1 MEKTRHYLLLREK
14 LEAAQ
19 RPGPEALSPSE
30 DTDSRS
36 SSSASSPLS
45 ADGRSPPDEAPSER
59 QRELAVKVGT
69 QGWGGPW
76 VAAGL
81 GVRWHGM
88 WDVLGSPCPCLCSQ
102 DPLDSPKAQGL
113 QSRNTGEGQGP
124 T

>member
-76 VAAGL
+76 VAAGTWRAL
-81 GVRWHGM
+81 A
-88 WDVLGSPCPCLCSQ
+88 WDVGRTGEPVSLPVQPGSP
-102 DPLDSPKAQGL
+102 G
-113 QSRNTGEGQGP
+113 
-124 T
+124 